1 MDEEKINELIE
12 KKVEEKTKKLEKKV
26 EKLEQEKRKLKQK
39 NLETDNKIGRRKF
52 LKLAGLGAGGL
63 AFSSLGTSWFSVNQ
77 NTGGGSSALSE
88 VLSNGNDVNGQD
100 IVDGGT
106 TIWNTNQQQIPATSI
121 DQNNI
126 NHSNLTGKNTDDHHT
141 RYSDSEA
148 RTAVDGAN
156 ITVNNA
162 QNLGGNPPSN
172 YQTPAS
178 TQSEGIT
185 VGWVESFLPS
195 GDDDGFGG
203 SLPTSKEI
211 HVLVEEV
218 EVLEDTTVTFEFAD
232 RTNIELQGP
241 DSQTVNESFLTAI
254 SSEGSSADVRFRVL
268 KLPSHNHS
276 I

>member
-1 MDEEKINELIE
+1 MEISEEELEKLVE
-12 KKVEEKTKKLEKKV
+12 KKVEERLKEREKETEDSSNK
-26 EKLEQEKRKLKQK
+26 EKDEI
-39 NLETDNKIGRRKF
+39 NRRQF
-52 LKLAGLGAGGL
+52 LKMAGLGAGALGISSAASAL
-63 AFSSLGTSWFSVNQ
+63 TFSPLGSG
-77 NTGGGSSALSE
+77 GGGSKQKLSE
-88 VLSNGNDVNGQD
+88 VLSEGNDVNNQD

-106 TIWNTNQQQIPATSI
+106 TIWDTSQQHIPATSI
-121 DQNNI
+121 NQNNI

-141 RYSDSEA
+141 RYTNSEA

-162 QNLGGNPPSN
+162 NNLNGNPPSN
-172 YQTPAS
+172 YETPAS

-195 GDDDGFGG
+195 GSDDGFGG
-203 SLPTSKEI
+203 SLPVSKEI
-211 HVLVEEV
+211 HLLVEEV
-218 EVLEDTTVTFEFAD
+218 EVLDDTTVTFEFAD

-241 DSQTVNESFLTAI
+241 DSQTINESFLTAI

-268 KLPSHNHS
+268 KLPSHNHG